1 LTPLHDSNVELLL
14 RIRNNDEGG
23 FRELFTRYNAQLHR
37 FVYRFL
43 KDRDQ
48 SADVVQET
56 FINLWQSREKLD
68 ARYSLE
74 AYVFTIAKRLTLN
87 YLRKETNGENAKE
100 AFWQRLAAFSNETED
115 AVLLADFQRQTEAL
129 LAMLPPQQKLVFR
142 LSRYEGLTHDQ
153 IAQQLNIS
161 PHTVHNH
168 LTAALKTIR
177 EGLQQSG
184 LAVLF
189 LIYFSK

>member
-1 LTPLHDSNVELLL
+1 MTSSHDSNVELLL
-14 RIRNNDEGG
+14 RIRNNDESA
-23 FRELFTRYNAQLHR
+23 FHAFFTRYNAQLHR
-37 FVYRFL
+37 FVFRIL

-74 AYVFTIAKRLTLN
+74 AYIFTIAKRLTLN
-87 YLRKETNGENAKE
+87 HLRKETNGENAKE
-100 AFWQRLAAFSNETED
+100 AFWQRLNAFSNETED
-115 AVLLADFQRQTEAL
+115 AILLADFQRQTEAL
-129 LAMLPPQQKLVFR
+129 LAKLPPQQKLVFH
-142 LSRYEGLTHDQ
+142 LSRYEGLTHEQ

-168 LTAALKTIR
+168 LTAALRTIR

-184 LAVLF
+184 LGMLF
-189 LIYFSK
+189 FIYFSK